1 MRNLPRT
8 HRVLTTQVNTDTTPA
23 PNGRRVLA
31 VGRFVRAACENCDG
45 FESVKV
51 VIGGQLVTIDCT
63 VCTAPA
69 PTAGLDD
76 VMDDIER
83 QDDGRGFEAEDL
95 LVTQGRAA

>member
-8 HRVLTTQVNTDTTPA
+8 KRVLTTQVNADTTAA
-23 PNGRRVLA
+23 PNGRRVLV
-31 VGRFVRAACENCDG
+31 VGRFIRPTCDNCDG

-51 VIGGQLVTIDCT
+51 VIGGELVTIDCT

-76 VMDDIER
+76 VLDDIEEK
-83 QDDGRGFEAEDL
+83 DNGRGFEAEDL
-95 LVTQGRAA
+95 LVTSGRAA

>member
-1 MRNLPRT
+1 MRHLPRT
-8 HRVLTTQVNTDTTPA
+8 NRVLTTQVNTDTTPA
-23 PNGRRVLA
+23 PNGRRVLV
-31 VGRFVRAACENCDG
+31 VGRFVHPNCDNCDG

-51 VIGGQLVTIDCT
+51 VIGGELVTIDCT
-63 VCTAPA
+63 VCTA

-83 QDDGRGFEAEDL
+83 KDNARDYEPEDL

>member
-23 PNGRRVLA
+23 PNGRRVLV
-31 VGRFVRAACENCDG
+31 VGRFVRPTCDNCDG

-51 VIGGQLVTIDCT
+51 VIGGELVTIDCT
-63 VCTAPA
+63 VCTA

-95 LVTQGRAA
+95 LVAGRAA

>member
-8 HRVLTTQVNTDTTPA
+8 KRVLTTQVNADTTAA
-23 PNGRRVLA
+23 PNGLRVLA
-31 VGRFVRAACENCDG
+31 VGRFIRPACDNCNG

-51 VIGGQLVTIDCT
+51 TIGGELVTIDCT